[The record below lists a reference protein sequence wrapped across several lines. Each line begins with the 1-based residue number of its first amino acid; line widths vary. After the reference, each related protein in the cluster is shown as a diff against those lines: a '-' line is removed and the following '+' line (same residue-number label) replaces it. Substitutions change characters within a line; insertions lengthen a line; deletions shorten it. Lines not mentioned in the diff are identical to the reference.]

1 MSDPE
6 DAPASVDLRRTAL
19 HDRHLAAGGRLVPF
33 AGWAMPVQY
42 ASGIL
47 AEHEAVRTRAGVFDV
62 SHMGRVWV
70 DGPGAGARIRSVT
83 TYNVTRLAPGQAHYS
98 LYCNEDGGIDDD
110 IFVYRAT
117 DERWLLVH
125 NAANG
130 QADLERLASA
140 APQAREV
147 TADTVMLAVQG
158 PTSMEIAASILGE
171 EVPRMVPRTCALVS
185 WRGNEVLIGRTGYTG
200 EDGIECVLDAEA
212 GLALWD
218 ALLSAGVT
226 PAGLGA
232 RDTLRLEA
240 ALPLHGNDIDPTT
253 APFEARLGWA
263 VSLDDTAP
271 FTGRA
276 ALEVLRDDPPARRL
290 SCLRLEGRG
299 VPRHGYLVF
308 DGDGPE
314 AARVTVLTS
323 GAFSP
328 TLRVGIAMAYLPVAL
343 AKPGTVVFVDL
354 RGRLTPAVVVPR
366 PFYRRPA

>member
-1 MSDPE
+1 MSGPE
-6 DAPASVDLRRTAL
+6 DAPPAVGLRRTAL

-42 ASGIL
+42 ESGIL

-62 SHMGRVWV
+62 SHMGRAWV
-70 DGPGAGARIRSVT
+70 GGVDAGAQIRSVT
-83 TYNVTRLAPGQAHYS
+83 TYDVTRLAPGQAHYS

-110 IFVYRAT
+110 IFVYRVT
-117 DERWLLVH
+117 GERWLLVH
-125 NAANG
+125 NAANAE
-130 QADLERLASA
+130 ADFDRLAAA
-140 APQAREV
+140 APQADEV
-147 TADTVMLAVQG
+147 TADTVMLAIQG
-158 PTSMEIAASILGE
+158 PTSVKIAASILGE
-171 EVPRMVPRTCALVS
+171 VAMRIAPRTCALVS
-185 WRGNEVLIGRTGYTG
+185 WRGSEVLIGRTGYTG
-200 EDGIECVLDAEA
+200 EDGVECVLDAEA
-212 GLALWD
+212 GVALWD

-240 ALPLHGNDIDPTT
+240 ALPLHGHDIDATT

-263 VSLDDTAP
+263 VSLDDAAP

-276 ALEVLRDDPPARRL
+276 ALEALRDKPPARRL
-290 SCLRLEGRG
+290 SCLRLDGRG
-299 VPRHGYLVF
+299 VPRLGYPVF
-308 DGDGPE
+308 DSDGPE
-314 AARVTVLTS
+314 AARVTILTS

-343 AKPGTVVFVDL
+343 AEPGTMFFMDL
-354 RGRLTPAVVVPR
+354 RGRFTRAVVVPR